1 MLVRHIVICVPGR
14 GEVSDALVEVS
25 AGVTLLDTVGMMSLP
40 QGRMLRV
47 RRATNRGRRSNLP
60 EVILV
65 ETGNIGFLL
74 QMKQQKQFKKQNLP
88 T

>member
-47 RRATNRGRRSNLP
+47 RRATNRGRRRTNLP

-65 ETGNIGFLL
+65 ESVNIGFLL
-74 QMKQQKQFKKQNLP
+74 QMKQKKIKIQNLP

>member
-1 MLVRHIVICVPGR
+1 MLVISVPGR
-14 GEVSDALVEVS
+14 GEVSEALVEAS
-25 AGVTLLDTVGMMSLP
+25 GGVTLLDTVGMMSLP

-47 RRATNRGRRSNLP
+47 RGRRRSNLP

-74 QMKQQKQFKKQNLP
+74 QPKKNYS
-88 T
+88 